1 MRKNI
6 LLLGGTGTL
15 GTKIKKSKLYPNLK
29 YPLKKELNILDKNK
43 IEKYLIRNNI
53 DLIIHCAAIAR
64 LKECETNKAKAKQI
78 NITGT
83 KNIVNAI
90 SKIKKLSKKK
100 LKLVFISSDAVYPPS
115 RGNNKENDRLGPY
128 NFYGLTK
135 VKGENLVKKLD
146 EFMIIRTRF
155 FDKKKFLLAIPQQI
169 FILPL

>member
-78 NITGT
+78 S
-83 KNIVNAI
+83 AA
-90 SKIKKLSKKK
+90 LSRSIYAAPC
-100 LKLVFISSDAVYPPS
+100 VAPGRPPDAH
-115 RGNNKENDRLGPY
+115 
-128 NFYGLTK
+128 
-135 VKGENLVKKLD
+135 
-146 EFMIIRTRF
+146 
-155 FDKKKFLLAIPQQI
+155 
-169 FILPL
+169 